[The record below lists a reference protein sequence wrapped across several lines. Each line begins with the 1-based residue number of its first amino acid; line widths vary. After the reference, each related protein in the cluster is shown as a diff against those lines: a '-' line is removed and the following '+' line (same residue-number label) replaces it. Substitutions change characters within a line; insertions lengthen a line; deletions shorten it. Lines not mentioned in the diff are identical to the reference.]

1 MSKYHKISFTLILV
15 TLLDL
20 RILLIILDFRSFS
33 KSNNLLLAC
42 TMFWVPNLMLFAPT
56 DASNLLISLC
66 VGIMT
71 LAISSKSLL
80 CETKLTGFPITRCC
94 SDFAHMRCK
103 RFEYSIHI
111 DASQNSIMIN
121 ETVDEYRLAIWIPL
135 TYFLLNL
142 DLDLVM
148 RDWIGLVGAL

>member
-80 CETKLTGFPITRCC
+80 CETKLTGFPITRCS

>member
-20 RILLIILDFRSFS
+20 RILSIILDFRSFS

-80 CETKLTGFPITRCC
+80 CETKLTGFPITRCS